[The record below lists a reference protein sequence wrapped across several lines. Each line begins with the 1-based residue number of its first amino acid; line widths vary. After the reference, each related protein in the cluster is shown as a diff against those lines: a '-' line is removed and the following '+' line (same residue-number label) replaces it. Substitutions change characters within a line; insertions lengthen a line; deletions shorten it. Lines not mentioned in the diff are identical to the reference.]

1 MDLIDDPSIVN
12 AATHRGGPAEIMVRE
27 EGLP

>member
-12 AATHRGGPAEIMVRE
+12 AATHRGGPAGIMVRE
-27 EGLP
+27 DSLP